1 MQAVTQTAPRDAW
14 EKNTDKP
21 LVSVIIIFLNEERF
35 IREAIESVFAQT
47 YENWKLLLVDDGSTD
62 ASTKIARRY
71 AEQYPERVRYLE
83 HDGHQNRGM
92 SASRNLGIR
101 HAKGKYIGFLD
112 ADDFWLPEK
121 LAEQTTI
128 LSLYPDAAMVC
139 GPVEWWYS
147 WTGDPDDKARNHVV
161 APAVQIDTLVQP
173 PKLVTSILKTE
184 TVTTTSSLLRRD
196 AIETLGGFE
205 DSFYGLYEDQVFCAK
220 LSTQLPVFV
229 AGKCWYRW
237 RKHPDSSCAV
247 AVQTGNYGDA
257 RLTFLQWL
265 KKYLAEQNIE
275 DTEVWKVLRRE
286 LWKCQHPNLSGHVRR
301 SWRPEEWFK
310 NLAKRTLPIPVQR
323 WFRTRWYGRDHVPP
337 LGCVDFGSLRRTA
350 PVSRVFGFDRGVPI
364 DRYYIEQLLAK
375 HASEI
380 RGRVLEIGDNTY
392 TRKFGAGRV
401 LQADVLHVVEGNP
414 QATMV
419 ADLTDGA
426 SLPSDSFDCII
437 CTQTLM
443 FIYDVRAAI
452 STLHR
457 ILKSGGVLLVTVA
470 GVSHQ
475 ISRYDVERWG
485 DYWRFTSLSM
495 RRLLEEVF
503 PPASILVETYGNVM
517 TAMALLQGLAV
528 ADLSGTELDAH
539 DPDYEVTIGI
549 KAVKPQI

>member
-47 YENWKLLLVDDGSTD
+47 YENWELLLVDDGSTD

-196 AIETLGGFE
+196 AIETVGGFE

-247 AVQTGNYGDA
+247 AVQTGNYRDA

-265 KKYLAEQNIE
+265 KKYLAEQI
-275 DTEVWKVLRRE
+275 T
-286 LWKCQHPNLSGHVRR
+286 
-301 SWRPEEWFK
+301 
-310 NLAKRTLPIPVQR
+310 I
-323 WFRTRWYGRDHVPP
+323 
-337 LGCVDFGSLRRTA
+337 
-350 PVSRVFGFDRGVPI
+350 VSSV
-364 DRYYIEQLLAK
+364 
-375 HASEI
+375 
-380 RGRVLEIGDNTY
+380 
-392 TRKFGAGRV
+392 
-401 LQADVLHVVEGNP
+401 
-414 QATMV
+414 
-419 ADLTDGA
+419 
-426 SLPSDSFDCII
+426 
-437 CTQTLM
+437 
-443 FIYDVRAAI
+443 
-452 STLHR
+452 
-457 ILKSGGVLLVTVA
+457 
-470 GVSHQ
+470 
-475 ISRYDVERWG
+475 
-485 DYWRFTSLSM
+485 
-495 RRLLEEVF
+495 
-503 PPASILVETYGNVM
+503 
-517 TAMALLQGLAV
+517 
-528 ADLSGTELDAH
+528 
-539 DPDYEVTIGI
+539 
-549 KAVKPQI
+549 